1 MVPPLPACK
10 GPRAFVAA
18 LATALVSG
26 GLSLVCLADVR
37 DPGLLGG
44 LYAALVLC
52 HLADGSPPPHPTEE
66 RSR

>member
-1 MVPPLPACK
+1 MTISSLRAWK
-10 GPRAFVAA
+10 GPHAFLAA

-26 GLSLVCLADVR
+26 GLSLCCFADLR

-52 HLADGSPPPHPTEE
+52 YLADGV
-66 RSR
+66 RRR